1 MPASSGNGAVTR
13 STLRQQIADAL
24 RDEVL
29 AGRLQPGQEFTVKE
43 IAEQYGVSAT
53 PVREALVDLS
63 AQGLLEADQHR
74 GFRVHEYSLADFRG
88 MIEARG
94 LVTDGMFHGLAK
106 GLPTAPEGSRG
117 GSTGGGAGHSTG
129 GGTGRSAGH
138 RTGGSAGGMTSTA
151 GVFAADSPGPRG
163 FFVRAG
169 DPRAAAALAGV
180 RRRGEEARR
189 AATAGELNILIGYDL
204 RFWRELGALFGNP
217 YLTDFLHRL
226 RVQSWVC
233 AVQHLSRIGDLRGRL
248 WSDHTEVVD
257 ALTRRD
263 LADAHR
269 IVDTYDMHS
278 LALIE
283 GLANLDAENTV
294 LTSDDDKPDN
304 ELDDKRENKEKEYEG
319 KGGAAE

>member
-88 MIEARG
+88 MVEARG

-106 GLPTAPEGSRG
+106 GLPLVPEGSTA
-117 GSTGGGAGHSTG
+117 GSES
-129 GGTGRSAGH
+129 
-138 RTGGSAGGMTSTA
+138 STA
-151 GVFAADSPGPRG
+151 RTALSGFTADSPGPRG

-204 RFWRELGALFGNP
+204 RFWRELGALFGNQ

-233 AVQHLSRIGDLRGRL
+233 AVQHLSRLGDLRGRL

-269 IVDTYDMHS
+269 IVDTYDTHS

-283 GLANLDAENTV
+283 GLANLRAENTV
-294 LTSDDDKPDN
+294 LTTEGDD
-304 ELDDKRENKEKEYEG
+304 EKEHEG
-319 KGGAAE
+319 KKGDTAE